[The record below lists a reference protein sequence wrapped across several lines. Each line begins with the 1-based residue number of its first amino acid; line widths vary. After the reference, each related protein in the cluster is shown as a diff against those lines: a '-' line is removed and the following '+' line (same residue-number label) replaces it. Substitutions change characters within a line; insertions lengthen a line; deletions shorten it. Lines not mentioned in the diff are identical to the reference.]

1 MYCEIWGML
10 KHPGFFN
17 NKKACWTIEP
27 YVLSQHINDHMLEK
41 KLEKKTISY
50 DNGSNILYFSLQNTS
65 VQDDARKYTFF
76 TFTLE

>member
-1 MYCEIWGML
+1 
-10 KHPGFFN
+10 
-17 NKKACWTIEP
+17 
-27 YVLSQHINDHMLEK
+27 MLEK
-41 KLEKKTISY
+41 KLGEKTISY